1 MAKGGKKGSLKAA
14 LASQQTRLKKK
25 KEVEH
30 AAQHEERIKAVVQA
44 KAKTQ
49 RSAAP
54 LRPTIPFTATD
65 NILLIGEGNFSF
77 ARALAL
83 HPPPELEFLPAS
95 NIIATAYDSEEECYA
110 KYPEAKEIVGALRE
124 KGVIVLFRVD
134 ATKLEKVSVLKERT
148 FDRIVWN
155 FPHAGKGIADQDRNI
170 LSNQLLLLGFLR
182 SAAPFLTKGPI
193 PVVNKSRKRK
203 RDPDDDGPE
212 EDEAEDTAD
221 TDRRNRG
228 TILITL
234 RNVAPYTLW
243 DVPKLAKNP
252 PLPTTTG
259 EEPNPRYKQLRSFVF
274 HRAAW
279 KDYEHRMTK
288 GERAH
293 GTGKTGEGGEDR
305 TWEFC
310 IAPIR
315 KQ

>member
-1 MAKGGKKGSLKAA
+1 MSEFSARHVSARALSGALGCLVVYACDFRFKHAQTTPLSSPPPISMAKGGKKGSLKAA

-44 KAKTQ
+44 KAKEKGK
-49 RSAAP
+49 AAP

-134 ATKLEKVSVLKERT
+134 ATKLEKVSALKERT

-155 FPHAGKGIADQDRNI
+155 FPHAGLYRLSLSFYDRPLI
-170 LSNQLLLLGFLR
+170 KFLV
-182 SAAPFLTKGPI
+182 K
-193 PVVNKSRKRK
+193 
-203 RDPDDDGPE
+203 
-212 EDEAEDTAD
+212 
-221 TDRRNRG
+221 
-228 TILITL
+228 
-234 RNVAPYTLW
+234 
-243 DVPKLAKNP
+243 
-252 PLPTTTG
+252 
-259 EEPNPRYKQLRSFVF
+259 
-274 HRAAW
+274 
-279 KDYEHRMTK
+279 
-288 GERAH
+288 
-293 GTGKTGEGGEDR
+293 
-305 TWEFC
+305 
-310 IAPIR
+310 
-315 KQ
+315 